1 MEAAVGTKPSSG
13 LKWASGSE
21 ECDYIKEQQALR
33 IDLLTSGD
41 LSELT
46 AGQIHRHKYRHLVG
60 EDARHESLLD

>member
-13 LKWASGSE
+13 LKWAAGSE
-21 ECDYIKEQQALR
+21 ECDYMKELQVLR

-60 EDARHESLLD
+60 EDVMHDSLLD